1 MPGGYSPKTHPT
13 HHIPCP
19 LLFTIPQ
26 DDLRLF
32 WLTIPESGSRQ
43 PHQIRCLGPNMSKKP
58 IRFIDDAS
66 VTRAPRRGGK
76 TFTFIDNT
84 SIDPVVRQ
92 RIRSLVMKGRNA
104 SSKDR
109 SAEKLSK
116 VQSGEGDQSDADK
129 QVALRQKKQWR
140 KSNYWL
146 PAPGAAFDMLSI
158 PHAKHMTND
167 LKGLAYDCML
177 YYSAPISSQDKV
189 QEC

>member
-1 MPGGYSPKTHPT
+1 
-13 HHIPCP
+13 
-19 LLFTIPQ
+19 
-26 DDLRLF
+26 
-32 WLTIPESGSRQ
+32 
-43 PHQIRCLGPNMSKKP
+43 
-58 IRFIDDAS
+58 
-66 VTRAPRRGGK
+66 
-76 TFTFIDNT
+76 
-84 SIDPVVRQ
+84 
-92 RIRSLVMKGRNA
+92 MKGRNA